1 MDKDLR
7 EILFALN
14 AHDVEYLV
22 VGGYAV
28 GVYTEPR
35 TTKDLDVFVR
45 SNAENSPKVFR
56 ALAEYGAPLTGMSP
70 DDFNNRPGTVFQIG
84 TPPLRIDILQRI
96 TAVEFDEAWDARVEG
111 SLDGIPTHVISKEH
125 LIRNK
130 LAVGRK
136 QDILDVENVREADS
150 LL

>member
-7 EILFALN
+7 DILFALN
-14 AHDVEYLV
+14 AHDVKYLL

-35 TTKDLDVFVR
+35 TTKDLDVFVK
-45 SNAENSPKVFR
+45 SDAENSPKVFR
-56 ALAEYGAPLTGMSP
+56 ALAEYGAPLDGMTS
-70 DDFNNRPGTVFQIG
+70 DDFNNQPGTVFQIG

-96 TAVEFDEAWDARVEG
+96 TGVDFDEAWEG
-111 SLDGIPTHVISKEH
+111 RIEGFLDGISTHVISREH

-136 QDILDVENVREADS
+136 QDVLDVENIREAAS